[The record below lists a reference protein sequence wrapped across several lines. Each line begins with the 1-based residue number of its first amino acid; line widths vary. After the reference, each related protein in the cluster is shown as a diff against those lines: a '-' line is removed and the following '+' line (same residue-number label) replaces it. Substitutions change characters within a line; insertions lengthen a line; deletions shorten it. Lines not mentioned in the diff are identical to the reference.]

1 MEMVPIDSQGSLR
14 QRALDEYAVSLKSL
28 DAVKSR
34 KKLRAEWVLSILVAR
49 DEVQRSIAAEDH
61 ERSIAEVRRLIE
73 LDDRLRKG
81 AGRMVRGVGI
91 RQLERWRSTVNPAE
105 TAWWWWLERVVAD
118 HPLNRLDGVWRLMM
132 VAGWTANVT
141 LMVNLAAR
149 FLGGGVGLAGVA
161 AIAVPSVLGLLQ
173 VGSEFTKSG
182 KEGFDR
188 FLGMIRVP
196 SQWREEMKLVITL
209 GVLGGLCVLWLQL
222 PEFSKLES
230 RSGVKSYQE
239 GKLGDAEQSFL
250 KAIAL
255 DAENVDAHYNLGSLY
270 DYLEQ
275 PEKAK
280 KEYLIA
286 IAGNV
291 PDAYNNLAR
300 LYIKEKKYPQAA
312 ALLIQGMSTQEKL
325 ESMTSG
331 RSSTIEAQTRYSL
344 AKNLGWVRLE
354 QKREEEAQEWVKVA
368 IGIAESTEGVKG
380 SINSGVAHCLLAQ
393 RHVRRLKYGDDTTKL
408 PKSHDV
414 DRCGM
419 SLEPIFASL
428 CECGRIV
435 DCNGGAG

>member
-188 FLGMIRVP
+188 FLGVIRVP
-196 SQWREEMKLVITL
+196 QQWREEMKLVITL

-222 PEFSKLES
+222 PGFSKLES
-230 RSGVKSYQE
+230 RSGLKSYQD

-255 DAENVDAHYNLGSLY
+255 DTENLDAHYNLGSLY

-312 ALLIQGMSTQEKL
+312 ALLIQGMSKQEKL
-325 ESMTSG
+325 ES
-331 RSSTIEAQTRYSL
+331 IEAQTRYSL

-354 QKREEEAQEWVKVA
+354 QKRDEEAQEWLKVA

-380 SINSGVAHCLLAQ
+380 SVNPGMAHCLLAQ
-393 RHVRRLKYGDDTTKL
+393 TMERQKQMVIPVPGGLVNGEWKKCRELGSITSPDEDALLYQADQKLKK
-408 PKSHDV
+408 K
-414 DRCGM
+414 
-419 SLEPIFASL
+419 
-428 CECGRIV
+428 
-435 DCNGGAG
+435 

>member
-91 RQLERWRSTVNPAE
+91 RQLERWRSTVNPEE
-105 TAWWWWLERVVAD
+105 TAWWWWLERVVD
-118 HPLNRLDGVWRLMM
+118 HPLNRLDGLWRLMM
-132 VAGWTANVT
+132 VAGWTANIT
-141 LMVNLAAR
+141 LMVNLAAK
-149 FLGGGVGLAGVA
+149 FLGGGVGLVGVA

-182 KEGFDR
+182 REGFDR
-188 FLGMIRVP
+188 FLGVIRIP
-196 SQWREEMKLVITL
+196 QQWREEMKLVITL
-209 GVLGGLCVLWLQL
+209 GILVGLCMLWLQL
-222 PEFSKLES
+222 PVFSKMES
-230 RSGVKSYQE
+230 QSGVRSFAV
-239 GKLGDAEQSFL
+239 GKLGDAEQSFQ

-312 ALLIQGMSTQEKL
+312 ALLIQGMSKQEKL
-325 ESMTSG
+325 EM
-331 RSSTIEAQTRYSL
+331 IEARTRYSL

-354 QKREEEAQEWVKVA
+354 QKREEEAQEWLKVA
-368 IGIAESTEGVKG
+368 IGIAESTDGVKG
-380 SINSGVAHCLLAQ
+380 SVNSGMAHCLLAQ
-393 RHVRRLKYGDDTTKL
+393 TMERQKQMVIPVPGSLVNGEWKKCRELGSITSPDEDALLYQADQKLKK
-408 PKSHDV
+408 K
-414 DRCGM
+414 
-419 SLEPIFASL
+419 
-428 CECGRIV
+428 
-435 DCNGGAG
+435 